1 MNPADQRDRHTA
13 VTTIARRQD
22 DLETVLQ
29 ALAAELVTVRAGVE
43 AEQTG
48 RIALAQRILAAIE
61 ELHTARLEDLAT
73 IHQAIDAAAATA
85 ASTRAA
91 LEAYQARPLGARLA
105 SLIGGA

>member
-1 MNPADQRDRHTA
+1 MNPLEQRDRHTA

-48 RIALAQRILAAIE
+48 RIDLAQRILAAIE
-61 ELHTARLEDLAT
+61 ELHTARLEDLQQ
-73 IHQAIDAAAATA
+73 IHQAIDAATATA
-85 ASTRAA
+85 AATRAA
-91 LEAYQARPLGARLA
+91 LEAHQAQPLGARLA
-105 SLIGGA
+105 ALVRGA